1 MDGYVSMGDTPG
13 APPLWGG
20 IVLETE
26 VASRNWSEIDVNRD
40 GFNDCCGW
48 DRYATGLQVGE
59 YTQLDRR
66 LVILPNWVNTPNQ
79 APSKRNVT
87 PFASSEVRSFPSVAA
102 IGSGRGSR

>member
-48 DRYATGLQVGE
+48 DR
-59 YTQLDRR
+59 
-66 LVILPNWVNTPNQ
+66 
-79 APSKRNVT
+79 
-87 PFASSEVRSFPSVAA
+87 
-102 IGSGRGSR
+102 